1 MVGLM
6 VKITSAV
13 LEENKKTGEDVV
25 LVNSM
30 MLSLVIVG
38 NTSVVG
44 DKEVEVALETLVM
57 LESEINVV
65 ISAVS
70 VGNTKVNVGV
80 VPVN

>member
-44 DKEVEVALETLVM
+44 DKGDKTVVVVLM
-57 LESEINVV
+57 KLESEINV
-65 ISAVS
+65 ISVVS
-70 VGNTKVNVGV
+70 VGNTEAKIDVLVN
-80 VPVN
+80 